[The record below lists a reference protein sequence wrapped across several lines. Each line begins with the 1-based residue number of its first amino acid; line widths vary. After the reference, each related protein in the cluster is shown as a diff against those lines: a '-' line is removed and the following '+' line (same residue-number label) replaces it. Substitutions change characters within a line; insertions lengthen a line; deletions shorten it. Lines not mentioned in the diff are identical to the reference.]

1 MFHFLFS
8 PQISPR
14 RCGSRSN
21 RSFHDLRLHTRWVWK
36 RTFTGFIAC
45 SRLWLAIEP
54 RTLSPAGGWYTG
66 PTYRPQNVFL
76 TNSLEIFDKIL
87 GMCTDACG
95 CQATATYISL
105 MSAVVEVKCGCSS
118 TLVDTVEILSSKL
131 TWKNKKRCWIKWN
144 VVFLIW
150 FRVTGSLY
158 IPSVYFLNCLSSLV
172 LQGLTYISAV
182 TDREVWY
189 WTDIHIALM
198 YSLLATLNHNPHLLF
213 TLHTLCNSSTS
224 HPQPIFT
231 HHLTWHACV
240 CTAGG
245 SWRESTQ
252 AQQGHANSTQEGSS
266 QPLLI
271 SVPATCLCW

>member
-1 MFHFLFS
+1 MTVFHFLFS

-66 PTYRPQNVFL
+66 PTYRLQNVFL

-105 MSAVVEVKCGCSS
+105 MSAVVEEKCRRPS
-118 TLVDTVEILSSKL
+118 TLVDTD
-131 TWKNKKRCWIKWN
+131 WAPKRHGKIRRG
-144 VVFLIW
+144 V
-150 FRVTGSLY
+150 RVTGSLY
-158 IPSVYFLNCLSSLV
+158 IPPVYFLNCLSSRV

-182 TDREVWY
+182 TDRDW
-189 WTDIHIALM
+189 HS
-198 YSLLATLNHNPHLLF
+198 YSTYVLF
-213 TLHTLCNSSTS
+213 TGHFKPQSTFTLYSAHFMQFIYLTSTANLHSPVNLICMC
-224 HPQPIFT
+224 
-231 HHLTWHACV
+231 LYC
-240 CTAGG
+240 
-245 SWRESTQ
+245 WRESTQ

>member
-95 CQATATYISL
+95 CQATAAYI
-105 MSAVVEVKCGCSS
+105 EVSVFKHVGGHSRDTELQNDMEKLEEVLNKIKC
-118 TLVDTVEILSSKL
+118 I
-131 TWKNKKRCWIKWN
+131 
-144 VVFLIW
+144 VFNIW

-158 IPSVYFLNCLSSLV
+158 MPPVYFLNCLSNLV

-189 WTDIHIALM
+189 WTDIHVALM

-213 TLHTLCNSSTS
+213 ILLTLCNSFTS
-224 HPQPIFT
+224 HPQPIYT
-231 HHLTWHACV
+231 HQLTWYACV
-240 CTAGG
+240 CTAGENPHRH
-245 SWRESTQ
+245 SKDMQIPHRKAPASLCL
-252 AQQGHANSTQEGSS
+252 SVC
-266 QPLLI
+266 QPL
-271 SVPATCLCW
+271 VCADK